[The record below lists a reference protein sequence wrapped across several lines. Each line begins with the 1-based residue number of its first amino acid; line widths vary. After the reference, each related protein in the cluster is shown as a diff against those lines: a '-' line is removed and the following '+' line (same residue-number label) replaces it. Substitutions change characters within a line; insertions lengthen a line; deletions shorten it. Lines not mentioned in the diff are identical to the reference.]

1 MLRIEVAD
9 TESNLTLHCFGRIV
23 RGDDLDSLRRAA
35 LAQNPK
41 NLVIDLQGVPSVDAA
56 ALGLLAELQKRA
68 NASGHS
74 FTLLNPAAP
83 VARVLAATKLNR
95 VMRVVKDAAWNLSV
109 LSQEGS
115 VNSVAC
121 AAER

>member
-1 MLRIEVAD
+1 MLRIQVQD
-9 TESNLTLHCFGRIV
+9 TGSNLTLHCFGRIV

-56 ALGLLAELQKRA
+56 ALGLLAELQRRA
-68 NASGHS
+68 NASGHC
-74 FTLLNPAAP
+74 FTLLNPAVP

-95 VMRVVKDAAWNLSV
+95 VMRVVKDAAWDPAFLAP
-109 LSQEGS
+109 EGS
-115 VNSVAC
+115 TTVAC
-121 AAER
+121 AVER